1 MSSLWTVNPDGSN
14 LVCQI
19 PFGNKVSHFYW
30 RDESSILISS
40 DVTGKMQFLEFTDG
54 KRDFKPF
61 GAGILPRDGHA
72 SFSPDRNWVV
82 CDSYPKNP
90 QRLAELMLYD
100 IRRER
105 KVVLGQFSSEEI
117 FTGDIRCDL
126 HPRWSSDGRLVTFD
140 SVHEGSRQIYLVNV
154 EEIVSA

>member
-19 PFGNKVSHFYW
+19 PFGNRVSHFDW
-30 RDESSILISS
+30 RDESRILISS
-40 DVTGKMQFLEFTDG
+40 DVTGEMRFLEFTDG
-54 KRDFKPF
+54 KEDFKPF
-61 GAGILPRDGHA
+61 GEGILPPDGHA
-72 SFSPDRNWVV
+72 SFSPDRNWLV
-82 CDSYPKNP
+82 CDTYPKNP

-105 KVVLGQFSSEEI
+105 KVVLGRFYSEEM

-126 HPRWSSDGRLVTFD
+126 HPRWSSDGKTITFD
-140 SVHEGSRQIYLVNV
+140 SVHEDSRQIYLANV
-154 EEIVSA
+154 EGIVSG